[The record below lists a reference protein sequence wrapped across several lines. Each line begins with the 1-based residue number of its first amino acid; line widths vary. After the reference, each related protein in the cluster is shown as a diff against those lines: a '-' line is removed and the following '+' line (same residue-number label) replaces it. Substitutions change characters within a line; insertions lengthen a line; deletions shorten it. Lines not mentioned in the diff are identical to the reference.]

1 MEERIQKLMAQAG
14 LGSRRE
20 CEKLIEKGRVSVN
33 GRTATLGDKA
43 DPATDTIVVNGRPIK
58 PLQTEAIY
66 IALHKPKGVI
76 SSLDDEMEEG
86 RTTVRDLVPLP
97 GHLYPVGRLDKQST
111 GLILMTNDGELA
123 HKLTHPRYGH
133 EKTYKVVVEGRISQE
148 ALARWQEGV
157 YLDGR
162 KTIPAKITVVRQD
175 VSFTQLEIVMRE
187 GRKRQIRRVAN
198 MLGFPVTQLV
208 REKIG
213 PLSLGS
219 LKPGD
224 WRLLTDKEVTALKVT
239 VAASKAKRPHRK
251 SGAPT
256 SPSRRPGGATPRQG
270 DDRGRGNKPGPRPT
284 GSGRKKGPQKG
295 PRN

>member
-1 MEERIQKLMAQAG
+1 MAQAG

-20 CEKLIEKGRVSVN
+20 CEKLIADGRVTVN
-33 GRTATLGDKA
+33 GRRATLGDKA
-43 DPATDTIVVNGRPIK
+43 DPTTDTIVVNGRRIR
-58 PLQTEAIY
+58 PLKTEKVY
-66 IALHKPKGVI
+66 VALHKPKGVI
-76 SSLDDEMEEG
+76 SSLDDELDED

-111 GLILMTNDGELA
+111 GLILMTNDGDLA

-133 EKTYKVVVEGRISQE
+133 EKTYKVVVEGRISQD
-148 ALARWQEGV
+148 ALAKWQEGV

-162 KTIPAKITVVRQD
+162 KTIPAKINVIQQE
-175 VSFTQLEIVMRE
+175 VSFTRLEIVMRE

-213 PLSLGS
+213 PLSLGN

-224 WRLLTDKEVTALKVT
+224 WRHLTDREVAALKAT
-239 VAASKAKRPHRK
+239 VASSKAKRPRRKSTNRPGKQSRRGPDNSTNRPKSGSRK
-251 SGAPT
+251 SG
-256 SPSRRPGGATPRQG
+256 SRTR
-270 DDRGRGNKPGPRPT
+270 
-284 GSGRKKGPQKG
+284 RKKGPKK
-295 PRN
+295 

>member
-20 CEKLIEKGRVSVN
+20 CEKLIANGRVSVN
-33 GRTATLGDKA
+33 GRRATLGDKA
-43 DPATDTIVVNGRPIK
+43 DPTTDTIVVNGRTIK

-66 IALHKPKGVI
+66 VALHKPKGVL
-76 SSLDDEMEEG
+76 SSLEDEMEEG

-111 GLILMTNDGELA
+111 GLILMTNDGDLA

-133 EKTYKVVVEGRISQE
+133 EKTYKVIVEGRISQE
-148 ALARWQEGV
+148 ALEKWRAGI

-162 KTIPAKITVVRQD
+162 KTIPAQITVIQQD
-175 VSFTQLEIVMRE
+175 VSFTRLEIVMRE

-213 PLSLGS
+213 PLTLGN
-219 LKPGD
+219 LKLGD
-224 WRLLTDKEVTALKVT
+224 WRHLTEKEVAALKAA
-239 VAASKAKRPHRK
+239 VASAKAKRPRRK
-251 SGAPT
+251 
-256 SPSRRPGGATPRQG
+256 PGGQSANRAG
-270 DDRGRGNKPGPRPT
+270 KKPGGRKPTNQPQT
-284 GSGRKKGPQKG
+284 GSRKKGGRSRGKRG
-295 PRN
+295 SKKR